1 MVPGA
6 GEHHSEADLLHDL
19 AAAAYWRSDVALG
32 IPVAE
37 RALMLRTGVLG
48 AVHSEVARD
57 LSILGAL
64 YHLADRNADA
74 DECYRRALAIAENC
88 YGPDHV
94 EVATTCANL
103 AAVRTGHGDYDVA
116 EALCRR
122 SLRIL
127 QAQLG
132 PENADAGL
140 AMLNLAAA
148 IAGQDRLA
156 EASAFADCARAI
168 LSERLPDDH
177 PYVQAARQAVNY
189 YQGQCRRA
197 HHSLEFANAGAGA
210 GAGVS

>member
-1 MVPGA
+1 MVRSAREP
-6 GEHHSEADLLHDL
+6 HTEADLLHDL
-19 AAAAYWRSDVALG
+19 ATAAYWRGDVTLG
-32 IPVAE
+32 VPVAE
-37 RALMLRTGVLG
+37 RALLLRTGALG
-48 AVHSEVARD
+48 AAHRDVARD
-57 LSILGAL
+57 LSVLGAL
-64 YHLADRNADA
+64 YHLAGRNTDA
-74 DECYRRALAIAENC
+74 DDCYWRALAIAENC

-103 AAVRTGHGDYDVA
+103 AAVRAGRGDYDVA

-127 QAQLG
+127 QAQIG

-148 IAGQDRLA
+148 IAGQDRLG

-189 YQGQCRRA
+189 YQGQCRA
-197 HHSLEFANAGAGA
+197 QHALEPAGISA
-210 GAGVS
+210 

>member
-6 GEHHSEADLLHDL
+6 GEHRSETDLLHDL
-19 AAAAYWRSDVALG
+19 AVAAYWRSDFPLG

-37 RALMLRTGVLG
+37 RALMLRTGALG
-48 AVHSEVARD
+48 AGHRDVARD
-57 LSILGAL
+57 LSVLGAL
-64 YHLADRNADA
+64 YHLAGRNLDA
-74 DECYRRALAIAENC
+74 DECYGRALAIAENC
-88 YGPDHV
+88 FGPDHV

-103 AAVRTGHGDYDVA
+103 AAVRADRGDYEVA

-122 SLRIL
+122 SLRVL

-132 PENADAGL
+132 PEDADAGR

-189 YQGQCRRA
+189 YQGKCRA
-197 HHSLEFANAGAGA
+197 HEVLEFAGA
-210 GAGVS
+210 

>member
-6 GEHHSEADLLHDL
+6 SELHNEADLLHDL
-19 AAAAYWRSDVALG
+19 AVQAYWRSDVALG

-37 RALMLRTGVLG
+37 RALLLRTDALG
-48 AVHSEVARD
+48 PAHRDVARD
-57 LSILGAL
+57 LSVLGAL
-64 YHLADRNADA
+64 YHLGGRNADA
-74 DECYRRALAIAENC
+74 DDCYWRALAIAENC

-103 AAVRTGHGDYDVA
+103 AAVRAGRGDFEVA

-122 SLRIL
+122 SLRVL
-127 QAQLG
+127 QTQLG

-148 IAGQDRLA
+148 IAGQDRLG

-168 LSERLPDDH
+168 LSEHLPDDH
-177 PYVQAARQAVNY
+177 PYVQAARSAVNY
-189 YQGQCRRA
+189 YQGQCRS
-197 HHSLEFANAGAGA
+197 HSQLVLAGT
-210 GAGVS
+210 SS